1 MRHREEARARRLATR
16 APNSTSEVR
25 DRCRD
30 VETAVFSD
38 SGVAARHETGG
49 KQSSRKLKKSRRR
62 RTGPPRRDPQS
73 EPRFSPTRPV
83 RGTTRRHAVRR
94 RDLAPGVRFPALS
107 PRANL
112 PRANLFVLAFLM
124 GHSTP
129 PFLGRD
135 AGEDHPRTA
144 TRHWPVHGAQ
154 HDETGHSR
162 CASRRDCSA
171 VIPPDPKERRLTEPP
186 HLKKNRNPPSGRR
199 RRPSSRCCLT
209 SAPPSKAAP
218 PPGPRR

>member
-1 MRHREEARARRLATR
+1 MSRR
-16 APNSTSEVR
+16 R
-25 DRCRD
+25 DGR
-30 VETAVFSD
+30 FLK

-171 VIPPDPKERRLTEPP
+171 VIPPDGTRTPTDRTSCHQKTEIPRR
-186 HLKKNRNPPSGRR
+186 RR